1 MILEGLRL
9 SLKSIVMHCGYK
21 FKKVFNKI
29 KKLGN
34 QRRYY
39 IRGRRLITVLALG
52 LGGFNCMTMSGIVAW
67 GRNLLV
73 LLPRSC
79 QPRGPWFKSSLL
91 LEFQISVGSV
101 AHPSSSYKI

>member
-9 SLKSIVMHCGYK
+9 LPKSIVMHCGYEL
-21 FKKVFNKI
+21 KVFNKI

-73 LLPRSC
+73 LLPMSC